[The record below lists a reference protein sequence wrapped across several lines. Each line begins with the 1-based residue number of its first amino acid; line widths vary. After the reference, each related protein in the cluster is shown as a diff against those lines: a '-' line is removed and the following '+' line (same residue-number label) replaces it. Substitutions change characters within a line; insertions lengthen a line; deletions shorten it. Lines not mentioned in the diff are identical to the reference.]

1 VFLSWGPVQAS
12 KLIIIGVMYCYSL
25 TLKGL
30 KNFIQ
35 LYCTEHDQKLK
46 VWCYCPS
53 VSVAC
58 KSAWSPFISHWIYSL
73 RPIKSPEL
81 KCTYSYLI
89 PSENQHLSSTIN
101 ELFPLQE
108 CVWLN
113 SRNACNAWQV
123 CGSYNDVLNKS
134 SMASG
139 MDVLPIKP
147 LNMTQL
153 VNILQNIYWP

>member
-1 VFLSWGPVQAS
+1 MFLCWGQVQAS
-12 KLIIIGVMYCYSL
+12 KLIIVGVMYCYLL
-25 TLKGL
+25 TLKGS
-30 KNFIQ
+30 KNLNQ

-46 VWCYCPS
+46 VWCHCPS
-53 VSVAC
+53 ASAAC
-58 KSAWSPFISHWIYSL
+58 KSGWSPFISHWIYSL

-81 KCTYSYLI
+81 NCTYSYLI

-101 ELFPLQE
+101 ELFPLKE

-113 SRNACNAWQV
+113 SRNACSAWQV